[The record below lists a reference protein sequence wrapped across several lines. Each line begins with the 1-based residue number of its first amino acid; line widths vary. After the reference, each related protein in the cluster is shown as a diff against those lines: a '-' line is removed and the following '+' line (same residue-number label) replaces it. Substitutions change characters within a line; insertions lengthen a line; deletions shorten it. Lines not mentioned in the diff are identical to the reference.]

1 MYSREASTPRVRRNC
16 GQFLAKLPV
25 TRLTDLQGSPV
36 ADSVVLGHMFA
47 VTSYVVAESQC
58 AEEGYFFQ
66 DGRPLQVA
74 N

>member
-1 MYSREASTPRVRRNC
+1 M
-16 GQFLAKLPV
+16 Q
-25 TRLTDLQGSPV
+25 DSPV

-47 VTSYVVAESQC
+47 VTLYVVAESQC

-66 DGRPLQVA
+66 DGRPLRVT